1 MIELDRKNCPMRAD
15 NGNCLPVGGFCTAVN
30 DIFCEI
36 AQRAYDKGFLQCHEL
51 LKEKQP
57 KLLTLSET
65 INAKYPMDVFCEI
78 KGEER
83 IFAVTAPVPAQ
94 WIGKPDIR
102 YWTARPTEEQRK
114 AEPWK
119 DGEQE

>member
-1 MIELDRKNCPMRAD
+1 MADIKKVIKGIECCICQGKTRGPCSPECPYEVIEPDCWIVMNED
-15 NGNCLPVGGFCTAVN
+15 VL
-30 DIFCEI
+30 
-36 AQRAYDKGFLQCHEL
+36 EL
-51 LKEKQP
+51 LKEQQP
-57 KLLTLSET
+57 KLLTLKET

-94 WIGKPDIR
+94 WTGKPDIR
-102 YWTARPTEEQRK
+102 YWTARPTEKQRK

-119 DGEQE
+119 DGEQDG

>member
-1 MIELDRKNCPMRAD
+1 MADIEKVKKGLECCSKGLGYCQECPYVDESCSNLELDA
-15 NGNCLPVGGFCTAVN
+15 L
-30 DIFCEI
+30 
-36 AQRAYDKGFLQCHEL
+36 EL
-51 LKEKQP
+51 LKEQQP
-57 KLLTLSET
+57 KLLTLIET

-78 KGEER
+78 KREER
-83 IFAVTAPVPAQ
+83 VFAVTAPVPAQ

-114 AEPWK
+114 AEPWR

>member
-1 MIELDRKNCPMRAD
+1 MADLDKTINDLEEIELNMTFYKHPESAKVVRDA
-15 NGNCLPVGGFCTAVN
+15 
-30 DIFCEI
+30 I
-36 AQRAYDKGFLQCHEL
+36 EL
-51 LKEKQP
+51 LKEQQP
-57 KLLTLSET
+57 KLLTLKET

-83 IFAVTAPVPAQ
+83 IFAVTAPVQAQ

-102 YWTARPTEEQRK
+102 YWTARPTEEQRN